1 MDKKTTIL
9 GIDAKTIL
17 AIVLTAMV
25 IVGVPMLF
33 PSAPP
38 KRPAM
43 TDSTTS
49 RATDSLSR
57 DAAGAPGATP
67 ATPAAV
73 GSTVRSATDSTPVAA
88 AAAPVDTARITTPFS
103 TYRFTSQGATIASV
117 QATGYTALR
126 TLDKGRPVEL
136 VPDREMLVRY
146 RLTNGRDTVALASV
160 PFAATHEANPA
171 SPGVSYQA
179 QTALGAF
186 TLHYT
191 VKPDSANSYL
201 VHVDTRLEGATAGTQ
216 LLVDLPR
223 RIRSEEAD
231 SVDDTRHLAYAY
243 KPLHDDAQ
251 SVAFTK
257 LDSLK
262 TRVDS
267 GPFRW
272 VAVRNK
278 YFLLA
283 VIGDR
288 DSSFTLLRMRGT
300 PKRAGL
306 VHEAIATTVLPLRD
320 GAASFDL
327 YAGPQQFQRLIALGR
342 GLDNVN
348 PYSSFMRPVVQP
360 VATIVMRL
368 LLWMKHA
375 TGLSYGW
382 VLIIF
387 GILIRIAMWPLQQS
401 AMRSSMKMQTLQPEL
416 QEVQKKYKDD
426 PDKQREAMMKLYAAH
441 GMSPFSPVVG
451 CLPMLLPMPILFALY
466 YVFGNTIEFRG
477 VPFLW
482 LADLSLRDPFYIAPV
497 LTGLTMFLAS
507 WIGLRNAPPNPQAK
521 MMAYMMPAML
531 TALFLN
537 FASGLNLYYAVQNIA
552 SLPQQWLL
560 AEERKKK
567 QVVK

>member
-9 GIDAKTIL
+9 GVDPKTIL

-38 KRPAM
+38 KKPAIVN
-43 TDSTTS
+43 S
-49 RATDSLSR
+49 ADSLHR
-57 DAAGAPGATP
+57 DTLGAAPAPVTSPSLAAAGAARGVADTTQP
-67 ATPAAV
+67 ATATVPA
-73 GSTVRSATDSTPVAA
+73 
-88 AAAPVDTARITTPFS
+88 DTARIATPRA
-103 TYRFTSQGATIASV
+103 TWRFTSQGASIASV
-117 QATGYTALR
+117 EATGYTSLR
-126 TLDKGRPVEL
+126 KEDKGHPVEL
-136 VPDREMLVRY
+136 VPQGDLLVHY
-146 RLTNGRDTVALASV
+146 RLTNGRDTLALSGV
-160 PFAATHEANPA
+160 PFTATHSADPA

-179 QTALGAF
+179 QTALGAL
-186 TLHYT
+186 TLAY
-191 VKPDSANSYL
+191 VVQSDSASSGL
-201 VHVDTRLEGATAGTQ
+201 VHVGVKLDGATAGTQ

-257 LDSLK
+257 LDSLR

-283 VIGDR
+283 VIGER
-288 DSSFTLLRMRGT
+288 DSAFTALRMRGT

-306 VHEAIATTVLPLRD
+306 VHEAIATAVLPLRD
-320 GAASFDL
+320 GAASFEL

-360 VATIVMRL
+360 FATIVMRL
-368 LLWMKHA
+368 LLWMKA
-375 TGLSYGW
+375 STGLSYGW

-426 PDKQREAMMKLYAAH
+426 PEKQREAMMKLYQAH
-441 GMSPFSPVVG
+441 GMSPFSPVIG

-482 LADLSLRDPFYIAPV
+482 LADLSLKDPFYIAPV
-497 LTGLTMFLAS
+497 LTGVTMFAAS
-507 WIGLRNAPPNPQAK
+507 WIGMRNAPPNPQAK
-521 MMAYMMPAML
+521 TMAYMMPAML

-560 AEERKKK
+560 ARERGKKPQGVGK
-567 QVVK
+567 